1 MDLAAALSWLSQRD
15 LFTGPFGLHRMEF
28 LLERLDNPQNQ
39 YPAVLIGGTNGKGSV
54 TVLLEHIFAATAD
67 YQVGSTVSPHLV
79 DLTERI
85 RLQCASLP
93 ESYWVE
99 GVTALQDIV
108 KVMERES
115 SIGAPSFF
123 ELVTAL
129 AFLAFRES
137 DRDLAFIEVGLG
149 GRLDATNVCHP
160 EVSVITNIGTDHRE
174 ILGPDRPAIAR
185 EKLGI
190 IRRKRPL
197 VTAERDPAIL
207 ALFREACQKEKAPL
221 IVVDQKDHF
230 RVVESTPY
238 GHRLQVNGIPGEVTL
253 PLPGLHQLDN
263 LAIALTVVDL
273 LVKNHFEVTPEAIA
287 QGIAR
292 VSWPGRLQWLA
303 GRPPILVDG
312 AHNLEGLAS
321 LLAYLDRFPM
331 ERPCHLV
338 LGALQKKPFVELA
351 RALAGRA
358 DSLAFVPPATPR
370 AVTREEFA
378 AQVAPLDPRWRW
390 HDTLDSAL
398 AAGRQAKS
406 ILVSGSLYLAA
417 DLLRWNAARGEV

>member
-1 MDLAAALSWLSQRD
+1 MDLATALSWLSQRD

-54 TVLLEHIFAATAD
+54 TVLLEHMFAATPD
-67 YQVGSTVSPHLV
+67 YQVGSTISPHLI
-79 DLTERI
+79 DLTERV
-85 RLQCASLP
+85 RLQCTSLP
-93 ESYWVE
+93 EPYWSE
-99 GVTALQDIV
+99 GIAALKDIV
-108 KVMERES
+108 KIMERES

-137 DRDLAFIEVGLG
+137 DRDLAFVEVGLG
-149 GRLDATNVCHP
+149 GRLDATNVCYP

-174 ILGPDRPAIAR
+174 ILGPDRPTIAR

-190 IRRKRPL
+190 LRRKRPL

-207 ALFREACQKEKAPL
+207 DLFRDACQKEKATL
-221 IVVDQKDHF
+221 VVAHQKDHF

-238 GHRLQVNGIPGEVTL
+238 GHRLAMDGVSGEVNF

-263 LAIALTVVDL
+263 LAIALTVVKL
-273 LVKNHFEVTPEAIA
+273 LAKNHFEVPPEAIA
-287 QGIAR
+287 RGIAQ
-292 VSWPGRLQWLA
+292 VAWPGRLQWLP
-303 GRPPILVDG
+303 GRPPLLVDG
-312 AHNLEGLAS
+312 AHNPEGLAS
-321 LLAYLDRFPM
+321 LLDYLDRFPM

-351 RALAGRA
+351 GALAGRA

-378 AQVAPLDPRWRW
+378 AHVAPLDPRWQW

-398 AAGRQAKS
+398 AAGQQAKS
-406 ILVSGSLYLAA
+406 ILVTGSLYLAA
-417 DLLRWNAARGEV
+417 DLLRWHAAHGGV